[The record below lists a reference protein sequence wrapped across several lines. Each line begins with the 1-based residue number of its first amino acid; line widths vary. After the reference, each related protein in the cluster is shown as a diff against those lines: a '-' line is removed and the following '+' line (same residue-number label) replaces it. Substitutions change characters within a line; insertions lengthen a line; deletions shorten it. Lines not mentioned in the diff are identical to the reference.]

1 MGDIIENFGQNAGK
15 VWNTLNKYG
24 PQSQDKIIET
34 TGLDENDFYV
44 AVGWL
49 AKENKIYLNDNVYLL
64 GQTNLNR
71 YIGEDAG
78 KVWNVLNTCEEI
90 DATYI
95 PKLAKVTEKDAFCAL
110 GWLAREGKISA
121 KKVVPKRPQMK
132 FRLK

>member
-24 PQSQDKIIET
+24 PQSQDKIIEA
-34 TGLDENDFYV
+34 TGLDENDFYA

-78 KVWNVLNTCEEI
+78 KVWNVLNNCEEI

-95 PKLAKVTEKDAFCAL
+95 PKLAKVTEKDAYCAL

-121 KKVVPKRPQMK
+121 KKVIPKRPQLK

>member
-121 KKVVPKRPQMK
+121 KKVIPKRPQMK

>member
-1 MGDIIENFGQNAGK
+1 MGDIIDNFGQNAGK

-34 TGLDENDFYV
+34 TGLNENEFYA

-78 KVWNVLNTCEEI
+78 KVWNVLNTCEEV

-95 PKLAKVTEKDAFCAL
+95 PKLAKVTEKDAYCAL

-121 KKVVPKRPQMK
+121 KKVIPKKPQTK

>member
-1 MGDIIENFGQNAGK
+1 MGDIIDYFGQNAGK

-24 PQSQDKIIET
+24 PQSQDKIMET
-34 TGLDENDFYV
+34 TGLNENDFYA

-78 KVWNVLNTCEEI
+78 KVWNVLNTCEEV
-90 DATYI
+90 DVTYI
-95 PKLAKVTEKDAFCAL
+95 PKLAKVTEKDAYYAL

-121 KKVVPKRPQMK
+121 KKVIPKKPQTK

>member
-1 MGDIIENFGQNAGK
+1 MGDIIDNFGQNAGK

-24 PQSQDKIIET
+24 PQSQDKIMET
-34 TGLDENDFYV
+34 TGLNEDDFYA

-78 KVWNVLNTCEEI
+78 KVWNVLNTCEEV

-95 PKLAKVTEKDAFCAL
+95 PKLAKVTEKDAYCAL

-121 KKVVPKRPQMK
+121 KKVVPKRPQLK